1 MSLPVEEVK
10 VEPERLSARV
20 TTPLTTA
27 PLSARPSR
35 STSALAFKPPSMG
48 KYTYWDCRASGFRLE
63 YKKRNASQVSK
74 KPVGFDYLYFGYW
87 SRADMLALMTE
98 LSPDELMRVL
108 HYEANRI
115 AKRFLERQKVREKN
129 GNIT

>member
-1 MSLPVEEVK
+1 MPFTTASLSVRPAV
-10 VEPERLSARV
+10 PA
-20 TTPLTTA
+20 TA
-27 PLSARPSR
+27 PLSARTVKATAP
-35 STSALAFKPPSMG
+35 LVFKPPSMG
-48 KYTYWDCRASGFRLE
+48 KYVYWDVRASGFRLE

-108 HYEANRI
+108 HYEANRT
-115 AKRFLERQKVREKN
+115 AKKFLERQKEREKN
-129 GNIT
+129 GNTA